1 MKIVISTGL
10 SWLRV
15 PVAINLFC
23 KQLQAVNRQPSWSAF
38 TKFKRDYSKYCI
50 MYLTICYKSSSF
62 AQFIQKW
69 TVLSQN
75 FWLYWTF
82 FVKFGNF
89 WLNQSFLKKIGH
101 FRLNWAFWLK
111 AQFCKISKFKILPNV
126 QFQHSNVPKSSKIPR
141 LKYIEHL
148 IEHMFRKKIESL
160 SIFGL
165 PRCEWN
171 RLFVSSGAD
180 WISNVRADLG
190 IWLFERMEVKSKKNF
205 VQN

>member
-75 FWLYWTF
+75 FCLYWTF
-82 FVKFGNF
+82 FVKLGKF
-89 WLNQSFLKKIGH
+89 WVHQSFLEKRGFLAKMVLRNRTHKFLIPKMTLLSTSGEIGH
-101 FRLNWAFWLK
+101 FWK
-111 AQFCKISKFKILPNV
+111 
-126 QFQHSNVPKSSKIPR
+126 KSGT
-141 LKYIEHL
+141 
-148 IEHMFRKKIESL
+148 F
-160 SIFGL
+160 
-165 PRCEWN
+165 
-171 RLFVSSGAD
+171 D
-180 WISNVRADLG
+180 
-190 IWLFERMEVKSKKNF
+190 
-205 VQN
+205 

>member
-1 MKIVISTGL
+1 MKIMISTGL

-148 IEHMFRKKIESL
+148 IEHMFRKKNRVSLYFWFTTLWMNQIIRLIGSWLNIE
-160 SIFGL
+160 
-165 PRCEWN
+165 R
-171 RLFVSSGAD
+171 SSRSWHLALRTYG
-180 WISNVRADLG
+180 G
-190 IWLFERMEVKSKKNF
+190 
-205 VQN
+205 

>member
-75 FWLYWTF
+75 FWTF
-82 FVKFGNF
+82 FCKIRRILGFSVIFGKK
-89 WLNQSFLKKIGH
+89 SFPGKNGAEKPDSQIPEFKKWPYWALLEKSDIFEKIGH

-111 AQFCKISKFKILPNV
+111 A
-126 QFQHSNVPKSSKIPR
+126 
-141 LKYIEHL
+141 
-148 IEHMFRKKIESL
+148 
-160 SIFGL
+160 
-165 PRCEWN
+165 
-171 RLFVSSGAD
+171 
-180 WISNVRADLG
+180 
-190 IWLFERMEVKSKKNF
+190 
-205 VQN
+205 

>member
-82 FVKFGNF
+82 FVKLGKF
-89 WLNQSFLKKIGH
+89 WLYQSFLEK
-101 FRLNWAFWLK
+101 RAFLAK
-111 AQFCKISKFKILPNV
+111 MVLRNRTHKFL
-126 QFQHSNVPKSSKIPR
+126 SSKND
-141 LKYIEHL
+141 L
-148 IEHMFRKKIESL
+148 IEHFWRNRTFLKK
-160 SIFGL
+160 
-165 PRCEWN
+165 
-171 RLFVSSGAD
+171 SGTFD
-180 WISNVRADLG
+180 
-190 IWLFERMEVKSKKNF
+190 
-205 VQN
+205 